1 MPRAPASLADALLL
15 KERALAK
22 LRVLQAGELERKLL
36 AADEVQA
43 VWGAAFARLRDLA
56 LGMGERIASR
66 GAHRSAADLRAIVD
80 AEVEALLESVARGEI
95 VSDG

>member
-1 MPRAPASLADALLL
+1 MEDALLV
-15 KERALAK
+15 KEKALAR
-22 LRVLQAGELERKLL
+22 LRVLQAGELDKKLL
-36 AADEVQA
+36 RADEVQA

-80 AEVEALLESVARGEI
+80 AEVEALLGAVSRGEI